1 MPETKTIL
9 AITFQMGDSEYF
21 RSPLSLCSVFYLSK
35 NGSKP
40 YHFSQM
46 TEKLARGGTDHFVI
60 L

>member
-9 AITFQMGDSEYF
+9 AITFHMGDSEYF
-21 RSPLSLCSVFYLSK
+21 RSPLALCSVFYLSK

-46 TEKLARGGTDHFVI
+46 TEKLARGGN
-60 L
+60 